1 MLKFVFFALSNSD
14 CCHELIGHV
23 PLLADK
29 KFAQFSQDIGIA
41 SLGLEEKDLMKIAS
55 VSIHSKPQSI

>member
-1 MLKFVFFALSNSD
+1 MHVLLIHSD

-29 KFAQFSQDIGIA
+29 KIAQFSQDIGIA
-41 SLGLEEKDLMKIAS
+41 SLGVDDENLRKLAS
-55 VSIHSKPQSI
+55 V